1 VVDDIVQRQVAT
13 SKAKRDRDGIRRLD
27 ADIKK
32 LQAKRAK
39 LLKGNPPK
47 PKATKRKTA
56 AAKDPNAPYISP
68 YGFRISSHY
77 K

>member
-1 VVDDIVQRQVAT
+1 MT
-13 SKAKRDRDGIRRLD
+13 LKAKRDKDGLRRQEV
-27 ADIKK
+27 DIKK
-32 LQAKRAK
+32 LRAKRAK

-56 AAKDPNAPYISP
+56 AAKDQNAPYISP
-68 YGFRISSHY
+68 YGFRISSYY